1 MNAPVP
7 PASDDQVDSLKQP
20 NQFPG
25 GYGQGFSSQSES
37 TVDQPDIPQ
46 ETLQSGKDGA
56 LGGRLSYIKYSTV
69 LASCYSLYIMSR
81 FFFHPVVFAFPPQEQ
96 VMPSAG
102 GPEDSSPGYGQPGQS
117 FYNSRAVP
125 RGGLRNSRGMMN
137 GYRGSSN
144 GFRGTSVR

>member
-25 GYGQGFSSQSES
+25 GYGQGFSSQLES

-69 LASCYSLYIMSR
+69 LASCYSLYIMSP
-81 FFFHPVVFAFPPQEQ
+81 FFSIQLLVGSLRKSRSCLQQETLRTLLQ
-96 VMPSAG
+96 ATDSLDSPS
-102 GPEDSSPGYGQPGQS
+102 SIVGQS
-117 FYNSRAVP
+117 PEVDP
-125 RGGLRNSRGMMN
+125 GIP
-137 GYRGSSN
+137 
-144 GFRGTSVR
+144 VE